1 MAGGRLAWKHEAE
14 KQPCR
19 ARKEESGTLQEAVK
33 ATTQAVFVPFAFYR
47 SMVATREELK
57 KMAFDVVMTVES
69 RNCSSG
75 SRLSSVY
82 A

>member
-19 ARKEESGTLQEAVK
+19 ARKGESGTLQEAVK
-33 ATTQAVFVPFAFYR
+33 ATTQAVFLFSFYR